1 MLLTLIYDG
10 GCPFCREFALLSELK
25 AGVPDLRIV
34 DGRADHAIRQELNA
48 LGLPLR
54 NGAVLIEGEQRWH
67 GSEAIAELS
76 RRMKPSDPLLKLLA
90 RLFCDDQRSARAYP
104 ALLMARRIA
113 LTTRGLSVDPDDDL
127 HHQRDGS
134 KNGYRY

>member
-10 GCPFCREFALLSELK
+10 GCPFCRDFALRSELK
-25 AGVPDLRIV
+25 AGVPQLRIV
-34 DGRADHAIRQELNA
+34 DGREDHSIRRELNA

-76 RRMKPSDPLLKLLA
+76 RRMQPSDPLLSLLA
-90 RLFCDDQRSARAYP
+90 RLFRDDHRAALVYP
-104 ALLMARRIA
+104 ALLAARRMA
-113 LTTRGLSVDPDDDL
+113 LASRGLNVDPDEAT
-127 HHQRDGS
+127 R
-134 KNGYRY
+134 N

>member
-10 GCPFCREFALLSELK
+10 GCPFCREFALRSELK

-34 DGRADHAIRQELNA
+34 DGRTDHAIRHELNA

-104 ALLMARRIA
+104 ALLRARRIA

-134 KNGYRY
+134 KNGYRH

>member
-10 GCPFCREFALLSELK
+10 GCPFCRDFALRSELQ
-25 AGVPDLRIV
+25 AGVPNLRIV
-34 DGRADHAIRQELNA
+34 DGRADDNLRRELNT

-54 NGAVLIEGEQRWH
+54 NGAVLIEGEQKWH

-90 RLFCDDQRSARAYP
+90 RLFADNQRSALAYP
-104 ALLMARRIA
+104 ALLAARRLA
-113 LTTRGLSVDPDDDL
+113 LATRGLSVDPD
-127 HHQRDGS
+127 QVPSR
-134 KNGYRY
+134 

>member
-10 GCPFCREFALLSELK
+10 GCPFCRDFALRSELQ
-25 AGVPDLRIV
+25 AGVPNLRIV
-34 DGRADHAIRQELNA
+34 DGRADHNLRRELNT

-54 NGAVLIEGEQRWH
+54 NGAVLIEGEQKWH

-90 RLFCDDQRSARAYP
+90 RLFADNQRSALAYP
-104 ALLMARRIA
+104 ALLAARRMA
-113 LTTRGLSVDPDDDL
+113 LATRGLSVDPD
-127 HHQRDGS
+127 QVPSR
-134 KNGYRY
+134 

>member
-10 GCPFCREFALLSELK
+10 GCPFCREFALRSELK
-25 AGVPDLRIV
+25 AGVPNLKIV
-34 DGRADHAIRQELNA
+34 DGRADHSIRRGLNA

-76 RRMKPSDPLLKLLA
+76 RRMKPSDPLLTLLA
-90 RLFCDDQRSARAYP
+90 KVFCDDQRSALAYP
-104 ALLMARRIA
+104 ALLAARRMA
-113 LTTRGLSVDPDDDL
+113 LATRGLSVDPDEPT
-127 HHQRDGS
+127 RS
-134 KNGYRY
+134 